1 MESREYVKP
10 IVESGVVKIEGEF
23 ICGSGNNQGTPG
35 GGLKP
40 GQPGQG
46 GILKGAKENNLW
58 DDEYD
63 FSEEDVK

>member
-10 IVESGVVKIEGEF
+10 IVESVEVKIEGEF

-40 GQPGQG
+40 GQPGLSL
-46 GILKGAKENNLW
+46 IHI
-58 DDEYD
+58 
-63 FSEEDVK
+63 